1 MEHPEAGEEEA
12 VISNLNTVCHRCMD
26 KIDPLIHDRAACDE
40 VLIQGLIKNQVILN
54 RKLVNL
60 EQAMNAVIKA
70 IRDLDMAMQGKP
82 KIHIV
87 GQDPSNPVRRN
98 EG

>member
-1 MEHPEAGEEEA
+1 M
-12 VISNLNTVCHRCMD
+12 ISNLNTVCHRCMD

-54 RKLVNL
+54 RRQDRM
-60 EQAMNAVIKA
+60 EQALTAAIQA
-70 IRDLDMAMQGKP
+70 IRDLDAAIQGKP